1 MTVVTEFEGIF
12 EAEEFIRGVP
22 KQSKRAL
29 RLAINTVVARA
40 GMKMI
45 TSKMYNQIGFPT
57 GYLKGDR
64 IGVTRYATEN
74 SLEAV
79 ITARKRATSLARFA
93 ASGTPIGSRSGTGVR
108 VTVHNGKSKTFK
120 NAWLVRLRKGK
131 SLTEDNFNVGLAVR
145 VKQGDSI
152 VGKHSAHQAWLNP
165 QHTVALLYGPSVDQ
179 VFSNILHEVGQPIL
193 DLVGDE
199 YFRQL
204 GRL

>member
-1 MTVVTEFEGIF
+1 MTITTEFEGLFGTI
-12 EAEEFIRGVP
+12 ELVRNLP
-22 KQSKRAL
+22 KQNAKAL
-29 RLAINTVVARA
+29 RLAINTVTARA

-45 TSKMYNQIGFPT
+45 TGKMYNEVGFPT

-64 IGVTRYATEN
+64 IGVTQYANESN
-74 SLEAV
+74 LEAV

-93 ASGTPIGSRSGTGVR
+93 ASGTPIGSKARTGVR
-108 VTVHNGKSKTFK
+108 VMVKNGHGVTLK

-152 VGKHSAHQAWLNP
+152 MSKHSAHQAWLNP

-179 VFSNILHEVGQPIL
+179 VFSNILDEVGPPIL
-193 DLVGDE
+193 DLVADE